1 MRRKGVAVI
10 LGTIVFISVLFSA
23 IIPMK
28 LVMQQAD
35 NIKIQEIDDTE
46 RFDKEGDMEDLTVL
60 FYPKNETSDQM
71 YVRVKNTGDI
81 GVHIVRLWIK
91 DTKYDLDDELE
102 LGEEITLGPYTVG
115 LVENTT
121 YPAKMISERGQI
133 FSADMISLTYSDG
146 QWYTPTLGIN
156 VYISND
162 KGKYYVRVWNSTWSD
177 TWQSSG
183 IDHDDIQVYF
193 EVDKPGYYDV
203 EVRKNNSNG
212 DHIIGSPTLVD
223 INWPLSPPI
232 VFVYTS
238 GLD

>member
-1 MRRKGVAVI
+1 MKRKGVAVI
-10 LGTIVFISVLFSA
+10 LGTIVFISILFSA

-35 NIKIQEIDDTE
+35 NVKIQDIEDTE
-46 RFDKEGDMEDLTVL
+46 RVDKEGDMEDFTVL
-60 FYPKNETSDQM
+60 FYPQNDTSNQM

-81 GVHIVRLWIK
+81 EVHITRLWIK
-91 DTKYDLDDELE
+91 NKKHIVDEELE
-102 LGEEITLGPYTVG
+102 LGEETTIGPYTVD
-115 LVENTT
+115 LEDNTT
-121 YPAKMISERGQI
+121 YPVKIITERGQI
-133 FSADMISLTYSDG
+133 FPADMISLTFSDG
-146 QWYTPTLGIN
+146 QWYSPTLGIN
-156 VYISND
+156 VYIVND
-162 KGKYYVRVWNSTWSD
+162 QGKYYVKVWNSTWSD

-193 EVDKPGYYDV
+193 EIDKVGYYDV